1 MKKVLCLLF
10 SFCAFFLARHS
21 VLAEQAYIYLGDPI
35 PGIRLHLKTPS
46 VEKDKLMYEII
57 NRNTGEY
64 VYCIEPGVILH
75 DGYFT
80 AYQTLDGLNINLT
93 EEDWNQLKVITYFGY
108 GYQDR
113 KELKWYA
120 ATQFLVWEYLL
131 KDTGEIYFIDE
142 DDNLDDPLKEEIDAI
157 RRDVKRFGILPSFYD
172 DSNKL
177 VFNTE
182 MNEEIILED
191 QNGVLQNYDL
201 AYTPYASVLGNQVT
215 ISIPYPGQY
224 FFFFTYHTDT
234 YANSKIYYSP
244 LS

>member
-1 MKKVLCLLF
+1 MKKILKILLCV
-10 SFCAFFLARHS
+10 CAFVMFKNTAM
-21 VLAEQAYIYLGDPI
+21 AAQDYIYLGDQI
-35 PGIRLHLKTPS
+35 PGIRLYLKTPI
-46 VEKDKLMYEII
+46 VEKYKGMFEII
-57 NRNTGEY
+57 NQTTGEY

-142 DDNLDDPLKEEIDAI
+142 DGNLDDPLKEEIDAI
-157 RRDVKRFGILPSFYD
+157 RRDVKRFGILPSFYE

-201 AYTPYASVLGNQVT
+201 AYTPYASILGNQVT

-224 FFFFTYHTDT
+224 FFFFTYHPHKN
-234 YANSKIYYSP
+234 AYYNYYEK
-244 LS
+244 